1 MGKGERMME
10 TVNMWMARQ
19 SHFCWHQVPKTTF
32 VLDKAQ
38 LWDRGEFWGSVHPLS
53 GKASFFLYL
62 CLLCISEHHHLA
74 PNSSLRWIWVQ
85 RRNSRPGQIV
95 LRAASV
101 KEFDVGLEDYLW
113 KSAMAQIQSLLA
125 GFLQSP
131 SLSMPQ
137 RNKNRVVIFSTIY
150 QSLEGRTMLL
160 VSHTAS

>member
-1 MGKGERMME
+1 M
-10 TVNMWMARQ
+10 
-19 SHFCWHQVPKTTF
+19 
-32 VLDKAQ
+32 
-38 LWDRGEFWGSVHPLS
+38 
-53 GKASFFLYL
+53 
-62 CLLCISEHHHLA
+62 
-74 PNSSLRWIWVQ
+74 Q